1 MADVCSFSRLTEM
14 GSWMRP
20 RSTVPYALWLGGL
33 LVLLGGLF
41 GMHGLDNHGGAG
53 MDTVVNATMT
63 GSIGLAGAVAGE
75 VMTETAPE
83 VALATVTATGASG
96 RSDMDM
102 GVAGMCMAVLMVG
115 LIALLLRIRANR
127 LHPPLLFVPR
137 PARSPGARSR
147 DPDTPSLIQLS
158 IQRC

>member
-1 MADVCSFSRLTEM
+1 
-14 GSWMRP
+14 MRP

-41 GMHGLDNHGGAG
+41 GMHGLDNHGDAG
-53 MDTVVNATMT
+53 LDSVVNATMT
-63 GSIGLAGAVAGE
+63 GSTGHAGAVAYE

-83 VALATVTATGASG
+83 VAPVTTTGATGRSG
-96 RSDMDM
+96 MDM
-102 GVAGMCMAVLMVG
+102 GVAGMCMAILMLG

-127 LHPPLLFVPR
+127 LQPPLWLV
-137 PARSPGARSR
+137 ARHAGAPGARGR